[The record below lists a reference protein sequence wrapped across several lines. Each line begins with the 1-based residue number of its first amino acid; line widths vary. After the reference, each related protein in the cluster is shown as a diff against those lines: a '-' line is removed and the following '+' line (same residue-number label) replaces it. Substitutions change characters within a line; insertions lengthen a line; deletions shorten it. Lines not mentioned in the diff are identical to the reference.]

1 MNTVPRR
8 TRVSRTTWK
17 KLPNG
22 APYYVGSNSAG
33 VFMKAGGPHNKFQT
47 NVTPQ
52 TDPALVNMP
61 DNTIEVIRID
71 RFFFRQQS

>member
-1 MNTVPRR
+1 
-8 TRVSRTTWK
+8 
-17 KLPNG
+17 
-22 APYYVGSNSAG
+22 
-33 VFMKAGGPHNKFQT
+33 MKAGGPHNKFQT